1 MAKEKVIKKRS
12 RKTGG
17 SAGKG
22 RKVPA
27 GQTIVTKGQRICL
40 RILVLLIAISVAAG
54 IFLRVGIARKLTADL
69 EKAEALCVEKKYDD
83 ALQMFERMQG
93 KYPRF
98 RKVAVSYLHGICL
111 SNLERV
117 EEAEVLWKRVAGSKP
132 DEKYYPASLYQL
144 ARILEI
150 DGQYDKAIGEYERM
164 LSEFEGSDIVPEIML
179 SLGNCYEQIRKWK
192 DARERYEVVLSSWQ
206 EGSLAIR
213 AKKKLGDLNMKLI
226 FSPYV
231 TEDSIE
237 YEAKAGD
244 TLEKIANEHNTTVSL
259 IRKANG
265 LERKILP
272 LGKRLVITPGGFE
285 ISVDADRNILTLKL
299 NGRFFKE
306 YSVGTGKFGCTP
318 IGKFKIVSKQIKPVW
333 YAEDG
338 VFPYGHSRNILGS
351 RWMGLD
357 KTGYGIHGTT
367 QPETV
372 GKHASAGCIRMHNE
386 DVEELY
392 VLATV
397 GTSVVIAGTSVEN

>member
-1 MAKEKVIKKRS
+1 MAKGRDTKKRG

-17 SAGKG
+17 SPGKG
-22 RKVPA
+22 RKALA
-27 GQTIVTKGQRICL
+27 GQTITKGQRICL
-40 RILVLLIAISVAAG
+40 RMLVFLIVISVAAG

-69 EKAEALCVEKKYDD
+69 EKAEALCAEEKYDD
-83 ALQMFERMQG
+83 ALQVFERMQR

-98 RKVAVSYLHGICL
+98 RKMAVSYLHGVCL
-111 SNLERV
+111 SDLGRD
-117 EEAEVLWKRVAGSKP
+117 EEAEVLWKRVAESKA

-144 ARILEI
+144 ARLQEI
-150 DGQYDKAIGEYERM
+150 DGQYDKAIDEYERM
-164 LSEFEGSDIVPEIML
+164 LSEFEDSDIVPEMML

-192 DARERYEVVLSSWQ
+192 DARERYEAVFSSWQ
-206 EGSLAIR
+206 EGSLAVR
-213 AKKKLGDLNMKLI
+213 AKKKLGDLNIKLI

-244 TLEKIANEHNTTVSL
+244 TLERIANEHNTTVSL

-265 LERKILP
+265 LKRKILP
-272 LGKRLVITPGGFE
+272 LGKRLIITRGNFE
-285 ISVDADRNILTLKL
+285 IFVDADRNVLTLKL

-306 YSVGTGKFGCTP
+306 YPVGTGKFGCTP
-318 IGKFKIVSKQIKPVW
+318 TGRFKIVSKQVKPVW

-338 VFPYGHSRNILGS
+338 IFPYGHSKNILGS

-392 VLATV
+392 ILATV
-397 GTSVVIAGTSVEN
+397 GTPVVITGTTVEN

>member
-1 MAKEKVIKKRS
+1 LVFL
-12 RKTGG
+12 
-17 SAGKG
+17 
-22 RKVPA
+22 
-27 GQTIVTKGQRICL
+27 IV
-40 RILVLLIAISVAAG
+40 ISVAGG
-54 IFLRVGIARKLTADL
+54 IFLRVSIARKLTADL
-69 EKAEALCVEKKYDD
+69 EKAEVLCAEEKYDD
-83 ALQMFERMQG
+83 ALQVFEKMQR

-98 RKVAVSYLHGICL
+98 RNATVSYLHGVCL
-111 SNLERV
+111 SNLGRA

-144 ARILEI
+144 ARLREI
-150 DGQYDKAIGEYERM
+150 DGQYGKAIDEYERM
-164 LSEFEGSDIVPEIML
+164 LFEFEGSDIIPEIML
-179 SLGNCYEQIRKWK
+179 SLGNCYEQLKKWR
-192 DARERYEVVLSSWQ
+192 DAREWYEAVLSSWQ
-206 EGSLAIR
+206 EGSLAVR

-237 YEAKAGD
+237 YEAKVGD

-265 LERKILP
+265 LKRKILP
-272 LGKRLVITPGGFE
+272 LGKRLVITPGNFE
-285 ISVDADRNILTLKL
+285 ISVDADKNILTLKL

-318 IGKFKIVSKQIKPVW
+318 IGSFKIVSKQVKPVW

-338 VFPYGHSRNILGS
+338 IFPYGHSKNILGS
-351 RWMGLD
+351 RWMGID

-372 GKHASAGCIRMHNE
+372 GKHASAGCIRMHNK

-397 GTSVVIAGTSVEN
+397 GTPVVIIGTSVEN

>member
-1 MAKEKVIKKRS
+1 
-12 RKTGG
+12 
-17 SAGKG
+17 
-22 RKVPA
+22 
-27 GQTIVTKGQRICL
+27 
-40 RILVLLIAISVAAG
+40 
-54 IFLRVGIARKLTADL
+54 L
-69 EKAEALCVEKKYDD
+69 EKAEALCAEEKYDD
-83 ALQMFERMQG
+83 ALQMFERMQK

-98 RKVAVSYLHGICL
+98 RKMAVSYLHGVCL
-111 SNLERV
+111 SDLGRA
-117 EEAEVLWKRVAGSKP
+117 EEAEVLWKGVAESEP

-144 ARILEI
+144 ARLQEI
-150 DGQYDKAIGEYERM
+150 DGQYDKAIDEYERM
-164 LSEFEGSDIVPEIML
+164 LSEFEGSDIVPEMML
-179 SLGNCYEQIRKWK
+179 SLGNCYEQTRKWK
-192 DARERYEVVLSSWQ
+192 DARERYEAVFSSWQ

-213 AKKKLGDLNMKLI
+213 AKKKLGDLNIKLI

-265 LERKILP
+265 LKRKILP
-272 LGKRLVITPGGFE
+272 LGKRLVITRGNFE
-285 ISVDADRNILTLKL
+285 IFVDADRNVLTLIL

-306 YSVGTGKFGCTP
+306 YPVGTGKFGCTP
-318 IGKFKIVSKQIKPVW
+318 TGKFKIVSKQVKPVW

-338 VFPYGHSRNILGS
+338 IFPYGHSKNILGS

-372 GKHASAGCIRMHNE
+372 GKHASAGCIRMHNK

-392 VLATV
+392 ILATV
-397 GTSVVIAGTSVEN
+397 GTPVVITGTVTEG